1 MERKLAFQRVAVIIS
16 IISLLFGGSP
26 VFAELN
32 TDQLRATF
40 EDNSIL
46 FSNNSEDTNCS
57 SSAAQSAS
65 GAAGEL
71 VGEDNLKKA
80 FNYFIS
86 KGAPKHIAA
95 AIVGNF
101 YQESRGNPILRQKT
115 EKSDPNI
122 MNSGGKYHPWTPD
135 KPAGRGDAW
144 GIAQWDPGVAALYWQ
159 QQAGVQGDI
168 TSLGVQLE
176 IVWWQLQN
184 KAPTSR
190 PNVLKEMINYK
201 ELGGEYK
208 DMDEISGAT
217 TVMAKRFMGAGI
229 PMMPTRIKWARI
241 AMSWEPDPS
250 SAAAAASGAATNCS
264 DNNGGGGG
272 TISEG
277 GLNEEQAKKFMM
289 NYGEN
294 KNNESQKAMGG
305 YLWNNCNGGGSNCVS
320 FSVFFLNKFTSTKGV
335 YTPGNGEAVV
345 SYLRSNRRVPTGKT
359 PKVGAIFSW
368 NGGRYGHTGVVLG
381 IHGDTVIVGQA
392 SCSGPGKGRGDGTQS
407 GGGSGFIRVGKINE
421 TKAWLGRLPDEFAYP
436 EVDMSA
442 VASYVGASTGGGGGN
457 VAL

>member
-1 MERKLAFQRVAVIIS
+1 MERKLALQRVAIIIS
-16 IISLLFGGSP
+16 IISLLFGSSP

-57 SSAAQSAS
+57 PNAAQRA
-65 GAAGEL
+65 GDAAGEL

-86 KGAPKHIAA
+86 KGAPKFIAA
-95 AIVGNF
+95 AIVGNL
-101 YQESRGNPILRQKT
+101 YQESKGNPILRQNKGS
-115 EKSDPNI
+115 EPNPLKA
-122 MNSGGKYHPWTPD
+122 GGKYHPWNPS
-135 KPAGRGDAW
+135 KPAGMGDAW
-144 GIAQWDPGVAALYWQ
+144 GIAQWDPGVAVLYWQ
-159 QQAGVQGDI
+159 QQAGVQGDV
-168 TSLGVQLE
+168 TSLEVQLA

-184 KAPTSR
+184 LAPTSR
-190 PNVLKEMINYK
+190 KNVLAEMTA
-201 ELGGEYK
+201 
-208 DMDEISGAT
+208 SGNVNEAT
-217 TVMAKRFMGAGI
+217 SIMVKKFFGAGI
-229 PMMPTRIKWARI
+229 PRTDIRAAYANK

-250 SAAAAASGAATNCS
+250 IAAAAASGAATNCS
-264 DNNGGGGG
+264 DDSGSGGG

>member
-32 TDQLRATF
+32 TNQLRATF
-40 EDNSIL
+40 EDNNIL

-57 SSAAQSAS
+57 PNAAQSAS

-86 KGAPKHIAA
+86 KGAPKFVAA
-95 AIVGNF
+95 AIVGNL
-101 YQESRGNPILRQKT
+101 YQESKGNPILRQNKGS
-115 EKSDPNI
+115 EPNPLKA
-122 MNSGGKYHPWTPD
+122 GGKYHPWNPS
-135 KPAGRGDAW
+135 KPAGMGDAW
-144 GIAQWDPGVAALYWQ
+144 GIAQWDPGVAVLYWQ
-159 QQAGVQGDI
+159 QQAGVQGDV
-168 TSLGVQLE
+168 TSLEVQLA

-184 KAPTSR
+184 LAPTSR
-190 PNVLKEMINYK
+190 KNVLAEMVA
-201 ELGGEYK
+201 
-208 DMDEISGAT
+208 SGNAAAAA
-217 TVMAKRFMGAGI
+217 VIMVKKFFGAGI
-229 PMMPTRIKWARI
+229 PQTIVRVAYTMK

-264 DNNGGGGG
+264 DGSGGGGG

-294 KNNESQKAMGG
+294 KNNESRKAMGD
-305 YLWNNCNGGGSNCVS
+305 YLWNTCNGGGSNCVS
-320 FSVFFLNKFTSTKGV
+320 FSVFFLEKFTSTKNLG
-335 YTPGNGEAVV
+335 TTGNGEHVV
-345 SYLRSNRRVPTGKT
+345 KHLRNARKLPTGKT
-359 PKVGAIFSW
+359 PKVGAVFSW
-368 NGGRYGHTGVVLG
+368 SGGRYGHTGVVLG
-381 IHGDTVIVGQA
+381 IQGDNVIVGHA
-392 SCSGPGKGRGDGTQS
+392 SCGNSGKGRGDGTQR
-407 GGGSGFIRVGKINE
+407 GGGSGFILTGKVNDPK
-421 TKAWLGRLPDEFAYP
+421 TWLGHLPDEFAYP

-442 VASYVGASTGGGGGN
+442 VASYVGANTSRGGGN